1 MIDSTKSKAPNVVFM
16 KTRDY
21 FLGESLKPSENVP
34 DLLAENR
41 RIAVSLAEQVM
52 SLIEII
58 AQYFGI
64 PAMDLSMA
72 ALPEVS
78 LQLEADGI
86 REQAAARTYLDL
98 KGSVPLADICKGT
111 YAYPAPTLHCVA
123 QEILRRERF
132 AKYAPNN
139 PLLKRIF
146 QESSGEEDTGD
157 GVPAK
162 EPEGEE
168 TGDLEDTSEDGIPQN
183 NSRELDTVT
192 LFYKNF

>member
-1 MIDSTKSKAPNVVFM
+1 MTNNTENKAANTAYI

-21 FLGESLKPSENVP
+21 FLGQSLKPSDNVP

-41 RIAVSLAEQVM
+41 RIAIELAEQVM
-52 SLIEII
+52 SLVDVI

-64 PAMDLSMA
+64 PTMDLAMA

-86 REQAAARTYLDL
+86 REKAAARTYLDL
-98 KGSVPLADICKGT
+98 KGSIPLADICQGT
-111 YAYPAPTLHCVA
+111 YAYPVPTLHCVA

-132 AKYAPNN
+132 AKYAPND

-146 QESSGEEDTGD
+146 GGVGKTGSGD
-157 GVPAK
+157 
-162 EPEGEE
+162 EPP
-168 TGDLEDTSEDGIPQN
+168 EDTSNVEEPG
-183 NSRELDTVT
+183 DTCGENDPDSAT
-192 LFYKNF
+192 QDDPPGK

>member
-1 MIDSTKSKAPNVVFM
+1 MIDGTKSKASNAAFI
-16 KTRDY
+16 KTQDY

-41 RIAVSLAEQVM
+41 RIAVSLAEHVM

-64 PAMDLSMA
+64 PAMELSMA

-98 KGSVPLADICKGT
+98 KGSVPLADICKG
-111 YAYPAPTLHCVA
+111 
-123 QEILRRERF
+123 IL
-132 AKYAPNN
+132 K
-139 PLLKRIF
+139 K
-146 QESSGEEDTGD
+146 
-157 GVPAK
+157 
-162 EPEGEE
+162 
-168 TGDLEDTSEDGIPQN
+168 
-183 NSRELDTVT
+183 
-192 LFYKNF
+192 

>member
-1 MIDSTKSKAPNVVFM
+1 MNDNVTSKTPNEAFA

-21 FLGESLKPSENVP
+21 FLGNSLTPSENVP

-41 RIAVSLAEQVM
+41 KIAVGLAESVM
-52 SLIEII
+52 SLMDVM
-58 AQYFGI
+58 ANYFGI
-64 PAMDLSMA
+64 PTMELAME

-78 LQLEADGI
+78 LQLETDGV

-132 AKYAPNN
+132 ARYSPHD
-139 PLLKRIF
+139 PLLQRIF
-146 QESSGEEDTGD
+146 GGSNEDGGSNDDAQEDESDGEGD
-157 GVPAK
+157 GGPS
-162 EPEGEE
+162 
-168 TGDLEDTSEDGIPQN
+168 GDDAPEDGSP
-183 NSRELDTVT
+183 
-192 LFYKNF
+192 

>member
-1 MIDSTKSKAPNVVFM
+1 VNDNTINKASNAAFT

-41 RIAVSLAEQVM
+41 KIAVSLAENVM
-52 SLIEII
+52 SLMDAI
-58 AQYFGI
+58 ASYFGI
-64 PAMDLSMA
+64 PTMELTME

-78 LQLEADGI
+78 LQLETDGV

-98 KGSVPLADICKGT
+98 KGSVPLTDICKGT

-132 AKYAPNN
+132 ARYSPHD
-139 PLLKRIF
+139 PLLQRIF
-146 QESSGEEDTGD
+146 GGGDADGCSSDDTQEDEPDGESD
-157 GVPAK
+157 GVPC
-162 EPEGEE
+162 
-168 TGDLEDTSEDGIPQN
+168 GDDAPEDGSPQ
-183 NSRELDTVT
+183 SDPSGT
-192 LFYKNF
+192 

>member
-1 MIDSTKSKAPNVVFM
+1 MNDNTRIKTPQEAFA

-41 RIAVSLAEQVM
+41 KIAISLAEGVM
-52 SLIEII
+52 SLMDVI
-58 AQYFGI
+58 ANYFGI
-64 PAMDLSMA
+64 PTMELTME

-78 LQLEADGI
+78 LQLGADGV

-98 KGSVPLADICKGT
+98 KGAVPLTDICKGT
-111 YAYPAPTLHCVA
+111 HAYPVPTLHCVA

-132 AKYAPNN
+132 ARYSPHD

-146 QESSGEEDTGD
+146 GGDDCGEDSDSQKDGD
-157 GVPAK
+157 GEAPDGNEDNGD
-162 EPEGEE
+162 EPE
-168 TGDLEDTSEDGIPQN
+168 SGISQGAPPG
-183 NSRELDTVT
+183 T
-192 LFYKNF
+192 

>member
-1 MIDSTKSKAPNVVFM
+1 MNDNTTNKVPNAAFA

-21 FLGESLKPSENVP
+21 FLGESLTPSENVP

-41 RIAVSLAEQVM
+41 KIAISLAESVM
-52 SLIEII
+52 SLMDVI
-58 AQYFGI
+58 ANYFGI
-64 PAMDLSMA
+64 PTMELAME

-132 AKYAPNN
+132 VKYSPHD

-146 QESSGEEDTGD
+146 GEDNADGCSSDDTQEESDGEGD
-157 GVPAK
+157 GDIC
-162 EPEGEE
+162 
-168 TGDLEDTSEDGIPQN
+168 GDDSPEDGSPQ
-183 NSRELDTVT
+183 SDPSGT
-192 LFYKNF
+192 

>member
-1 MIDSTKSKAPNVVFM
+1 MNNTTTKNVPDEAFV

-21 FLGESLKPSENVP
+21 FLGESLKPAGNVP

-41 RIAVSLAEQVM
+41 KIAISLAESVM
-52 SLIEII
+52 SLMDVI
-58 AQYFGI
+58 ANHFGI
-64 PAMDLSMA
+64 PTMELAMA

-78 LQLEADGI
+78 LQLETDGI

-98 KGSVPLADICKGT
+98 KGAVPLTDICKGT

-132 AKYAPNN
+132 AKYSPHD

-146 QESSGEEDTGD
+146 GEDNADRCSSDDTQEESDGEGD
-157 GVPAK
+157 GDIC
-162 EPEGEE
+162 
-168 TGDLEDTSEDGIPQN
+168 GDDSPEDGSPQ
-183 NSRELDTVT
+183 SDPSGT
-192 LFYKNF
+192 